1 MRQKRLKTVAMS
13 HQTGIAAD
21 ADVLAAFTAAKG
33 GETRLIKLVIS
44 ADSSSVKVDSISPV
58 RQQWEVDYESMVVGV
73 VEESTPCYML
83 FRLDTSNNLGY
94 EWLFI
99 AWSPDDSP
107 VRLKML
113 YSATR
118 ASIKKEFGGGGLI
131 KHELFAT
138 VISELSLKGFKD
150 FLEREKAPA
159 PLTEAEEDKLE
170 IKKAEA
176 NPDIGVNTKQQAAG
190 GISFPPTA
198 DAMDKLLLFKEGS
211 INYLQLELDISKE
224 VFRVSDSGSIRAD
237 ELPSKIPEDHGRFH
251 LFNFRHQFKEENLE
265 STIFVYSMP
274 GYGAPIKERMMY
286 SSSKNP
292 FLEGVLIGQVGLAIA
307 KKLEVD
313 SGSEVA
319 QEVIFNELHPP
330 EETVKKTFSKP
341 KGPGGRGPRRMIK
354 GGGEAS

>member
-1 MRQKRLKTVAMS
+1 MS
-13 HQTGIAAD
+13 HQTGISAD
-21 ADVLAAFTAAKG
+21 ASVLEAFASAKS
-33 GETRLIKLVIS
+33 GETRLMKLVIS
-44 ADSSSVKVDSISPV
+44 ADSSHVVADAVIPV
-58 RQQWEVDYESMVVGV
+58 QRDWESDYDNMIVGQV
-73 VEESTPCYML
+73 QESTPCYML
-83 FRLDTSNNLGY
+83 FRLDTTNNLGY

-107 VRLKML
+107 VRQKML

-138 VISELSLKGFKD
+138 VITELSLKGFKD
-150 FLEREKAPA
+150 FLEREKAPG

-190 GISFPPTA
+190 GIAFPPTP
-198 DAMDKLLLFKEGS
+198 DAMDKLMMFKSGS

-224 VFRVSDSGSIRAD
+224 VFQVSDHGSIQA
-237 ELPSKIPEDHGRFH
+237 EEFPSKVPEDHGRFH
-251 LFNFRHQFKEENLE
+251 LFNFRHEFKGENLE
-265 STIFVYSMP
+265 SIVFVYSMP

-292 FLEGVLIGQVGLAIA
+292 LVDGVLLGQVGISIA
-307 KKLEVD
+307 KRLEVD
-313 SGSEVA
+313 SGNEVTRDA
-319 QEVIFNELHPP
+319 IYEELHPP
-330 EETVKKTFSKP
+330 EETTKKTFSKP

-354 GGGEAS
+354 TTAAEGT

>member
-1 MRQKRLKTVAMS
+1 MS
-13 HQTGIAAD
+13 HQTGISAD
-21 ADVLAAFTAAKG
+21 DSVLAAFAEAKNG
-33 GETRLIKLVIS
+33 ATRLMKLVIS
-44 ADSSSVKVDSISPV
+44 ADSSSVTADGVLSVERD
-58 RQQWEVDYESMVVGV
+58 WEADYDGMVLAQVQD
-73 VEESTPCYML
+73 STPCYMF
-83 FRLDTSNNLGY
+83 FRLDSTNNLGY

-107 VRLKML
+107 VRQKML

-131 KHELFAT
+131 KLELFAT
-138 VISELSLKGFKD
+138 VTSELSLKGFKE

-198 DAMDKLLLFKEGS
+198 DAMDKLLLFKGGS
-211 INYLQLELDISKE
+211 INYVQLELDIGKE
-224 VFRVSDSGSIRAD
+224 VFHVSDYGSIQAED
-237 ELPSKIPEDHGRFH
+237 FPSKIPEDHGRFH
-251 LFNFRHQFKEENLE
+251 IFNFRHEFKGNNLE
-265 STIFVYSMP
+265 SVVFVYSMP

-292 FLEGVLIGQVGLAIA
+292 LLDGVLIGQVGLTID
-307 KKLEVD
+307 KRLEVD
-313 SGSEVA
+313 SGSEVSRDA
-319 QEVIFNELHPP
+319 IYQELHPP
-330 EETVKKTFSKP
+330 EDTAKKTFSKP

-354 GGGEAS
+354 TGGDGTS

>member
-1 MRQKRLKTVAMS
+1 
-13 HQTGIAAD
+13 
-21 ADVLAAFTAAKG
+21 
-33 GETRLIKLVIS
+33 
-44 ADSSSVKVDSISPV
+44 
-58 RQQWEVDYESMVVGV
+58 
-73 VEESTPCYML
+73 ML
-83 FRLDTSNNLGY
+83 FRLDTTNNLGY

-107 VRLKML
+107 VRQKML

-138 VISELSLKGFKD
+138 VISELSLKGFHD
-150 FLEREKAPA
+150 FLEREKAPG

-190 GISFPPTA
+190 GISFPPTP
-198 DAMDKLLLFKEGS
+198 DTMDKLLLFKGGS
-211 INYLQLELDISKE
+211 INYVQLELDISKE
-224 VFRVSDSGSIRAD
+224 VFQVSDSGSIQV
-237 ELPSKIPEDHGRFH
+237 EEFPSKIPEDHGRFH
-251 LFNFRHQFKEENLE
+251 LFNFRHEFKGTNIE
-265 STIFVYSMP
+265 SIVFVYSMP

-292 FLEGVLIGQVGLAIA
+292 FVDGVLLGQVGLTIA
-307 KKLEVD
+307 KRLEID
-313 SGSEVA
+313 SGNEVTRDA
-319 QEVIFNELHPP
+319 IYSELHPP
-330 EETVKKTFSKP
+330 EETAKKTFSKP

-354 GGGEAS
+354 TTADET

>member
-1 MRQKRLKTVAMS
+1 MS
-13 HQTGIAAD
+13 HQTGIVAD
-21 ADVLAAFTAAKG
+21 ADVLAAFTAAKS
-33 GETRLIKLVIS
+33 GETRLMKLVIS
-44 ADSSSVKVDSISPV
+44 SDSSSVTADSILPV
-58 RQQWEVDYESMVVGV
+58 NRDWEDDYESMVVSAV
-73 VEESTPCYML
+73 QESTPCYML
-83 FRLDTSNNLGY
+83 FRLDTTNNLGY

-138 VISELSLKGFKD
+138 VISELSLKGFQE
-150 FLEREKAPA
+150 FLERDKAPA

-190 GISFPPTA
+190 GIAFPPTP
-198 DAMDKLLLFKEGS
+198 DAMDKLLLFKEGA
-211 INYLQLELDISKE
+211 INYVQLELDIGKE
-224 VFRVSDSGSIRAD
+224 VFRASDHGVIPAE

-265 STIFVYSMP
+265 SIVFVYSMP

-292 FLEGVLIGQVGLAIA
+292 LLDGVLVGELGLAIA
-307 KKLEVD
+307 KRLEVD
-313 SGSEVA
+313 SGSEVTRDA
-319 QEVIFNELHPP
+319 IFNELHPP
-330 EETVKKTFSKP
+330 EETAKKTFSKP
-341 KGPGGRGPRRMIK
+341 KGPGGRGPRRMIR
-354 GGGEAS
+354 GGAEAS

>member
-1 MRQKRLKTVAMS
+1 MS
-13 HQTGIAAD
+13 HQTGIVAD
-21 ADVLAAFTAAKG
+21 ADVLAAFTASKG
-33 GETRLIKLVIS
+33 GETRLMKLVIS
-44 ADSSSVKVDSISPV
+44 ADSSSVTADSILPV
-58 RQQWEVDYESMVVGV
+58 SRDWEDDFERMVVSAA
-73 VEESTPCYML
+73 EESKPCYML
-83 FRLDTSNNLGY
+83 FRLDTTNNLGY

-118 ASIKKEFGGGGLI
+118 SSIKKEFGGGGLI

-138 VISELSLKGFKD
+138 VISELSLKGFKE
-150 FLEREKAPA
+150 FLEMDKAPA

-211 INYLQLELDISKE
+211 INYVQLELDISKE
-224 VFRVSDSGSIRAD
+224 VFRVSDHGSIHD
-237 ELPSKIPEDHGRFH
+237 EELQTKIPEDHGRFH
-251 LFNFRHQFKEENLE
+251 LYNFRHQFKEENIE
-265 STIFVYSMP
+265 SIVFVYSMP

-292 FLEGVLIGQVGLAIA
+292 LLDGVLVGQVGLAIA
-307 KKLEVD
+307 KRLEVD
-313 SGSEVA
+313 SGNEVTKNA
-319 QEVIFNELHPP
+319 IFNELHPP
-330 EETVKKTFSKP
+330 EETAKKTFSKP

-354 GGGEAS
+354 GGGKAS

>member
-1 MRQKRLKTVAMS
+1 MS

-21 ADVLAAFTAAKG
+21 DDVLAAFTAAKV
-33 GETRLIKLVIS
+33 GETRLMKLVIA
-44 ADSSSVKVDSISPV
+44 ADSATVTVDSVVKVSRD
-58 RQQWEVDYESMVVGV
+58 WEDDYESIVVQS
-73 VEESTPCYML
+73 VEEGKPCYML
-83 FRLDTSNNLGY
+83 FRLDTVNNLGY

-107 VRLKML
+107 VRSKML

-138 VISELSLKGFKD
+138 VISELSLQGFKD
-150 FLEREKAPA
+150 FLDREKAPA

-190 GISFPPTA
+190 GISFPPTP
-198 DAMDKLLLFKEGS
+198 DAMDKLLLFKGGS
-211 INYLQLELDISKE
+211 INYVQLELDIPKE
-224 VFRVSDSGSIRAD
+224 MFNASDDGVISAD
-237 ELPSKIPEDHGRFH
+237 DLPSKIPEDHGRFH
-251 LFNFRHQFKEENLE
+251 LFNFRHEFKGENLE
-265 STIFVYSMP
+265 SIVFVYSMP

-292 FLEGVLIGQVGLAIA
+292 LLDGVLVGQLGLDVA
-307 KKLEVD
+307 KRLEVD
-313 SGSEVA
+313 SGSEVTREA
-319 QEVIFNELHPP
+319 IFNELHPP
-330 EETVKKTFSKP
+330 EETAKKTFSKP

-354 GGGEAS
+354 PGAES